1 MAHSFWRP
9 TVHARLHL
17 CAMRTQSP
25 EHHRMRIPKEVS
37 EYMRKIGSKGGK
49 NGKGSSK
56 TRNPAHYKKMAELRR
71 RKKS

>member
-1 MAHSFWRP
+1 
-9 TVHARLHL
+9 
-17 CAMRTQSP
+17 
-25 EHHRMRIPKEVS
+25 MRIPKEVS

-56 TRNPAHYKKMAELRR
+56 TRNAAHYKKMVELRR